1 MPYKTISDLP
11 EDVRKKGEKSARQFL
26 SVYNKVFRETQDET
40 QAVRAAHGA
49 IKASDATIAD
59 IFRLPVDKGDGPLL
73 FLFADSL
80 PVFDPAG
87 RSVVEVMRTG
97 EWHGHESGEQI
108 KINGPKMAELLANWE
123 RTGRRCVL
131 DYDHGTDYGTTAH
144 DRRAAGW
151 LRDLW
156 VVDSYDNKVMP
167 AVAQANPLKEYR
179 LLGLYEVTEEA
190 NRYIESGEYGLYSP
204 TFVLD
209 YKDKTSGKKVGLTLL
224 RGAITNAP
232 FFDRQTGFIP
242 IAASERALVRFRSKS
257 SSTQGEHPASRTV
270 RGNEEGTTSPQSE
283 KESTMG
289 WDKALAAPLRLSETA
304 PDHEFRARVEGL
316 ILLAE
321 KAPKE
326 GEEVIK
332 TSELQAMREKT
343 EVIRLAERRRVVQ
356 GAIDAFKI
364 KKAGEADW
372 NKKYDEDPKV
382 TEILLASI
390 VGRGTDPT
398 KEIGAAG
405 GDPEGS
411 ESATVQ
417 VMSLVEKTQKELK
430 LTVIEATRHVERA
443 HPGLY
448 VRMRAENTRVIR
460 TDPPTDEEGSEK

>member
-1 MPYKTISDLP
+1 MPYKTIGELP
-11 EDVRKKGEKSARQFL
+11 EDVRGKGEKVARQFL
-26 SVYNKVFRETQDET
+26 SVFNKVFKETGDER
-40 QAVRAAHGA
+40 QAMSAARGA
-49 IKASDATIAD
+49 IKAGESTLAD
-59 IFRLPVDKGDGPLL
+59 VLRLPVDKGDGPLL

-80 PVFDPAG
+80 PAFDPAG
-87 RSVVEVMRTG
+87 RYVVEVMRTG

-108 KINGPKMAELLANWE
+108 KINGPRMVELLKNWE

-144 DRRAAGW
+144 ERRAAGW

-156 VVDSYDNKVMP
+156 IVDVYDTKVDP
-167 AVAQANPLKEYR
+167 ATAAVNPLREYR
-179 LLGLYEVTEEA
+179 LLGLYEVTAEA
-190 NRYIESGEYGLYSP
+190 NKYIESGEYGLYSP

-257 SSTQGEHPASRTV
+257 SSKQAEHPASRTV
-270 RGNEEGTTSPQSE
+270 RGNEEGSTSPTD
-283 KESTMG
+283 KEITMG
-289 WDKALAAPLRLSETA
+289 WDKTLANPLRLSETA
-304 PDHEFRARVEGL
+304 PDSEFRARVEGL

-332 TSELQAMREKT
+332 TAELVSMRDKAKA
-343 EVIRLAERRRVVQ
+343 IHLAERTRIVG
-356 GAIDAFKI
+356 GAIASIKI
-364 KKAGEADW
+364 TKASEAEW
-372 NKKYDEDPKV
+372 NKKYDEDPSG
-382 TEILLASI
+382 TEALLASI
-390 VGRGTDPT
+390 VGKGADPT

-405 GDPEGS
+405 GDPKDS

-417 VMSLVEKTQKELK
+417 VMALVEKIQKDRK
-430 LTVIEATRHVERA
+430 IDAIEATRLVEKEN
-443 HPGLY
+443 PGLY
-448 VRMRAENTRVIR
+448 VRMRAENTRVV
-460 TDPPTDEEGSEK
+460 PLSSPKDEEEGGEK